1 MHMKTEILCP
11 ICEVPMKLDGKFLEC
26 DECGR
31 TLEVPKLEITLDGQ
45 RNFVLT
51 KVFNGVLL
59 RSEDKEEFGICMR
72 GSGFEFS
79 YAGKWYEAKGGVLRM
94 ISR

>member
-31 TLEVPKLEITLDGQ
+31 TLEVPKLEITLDEQ

-72 GSGFEFS
+72 DSGFEFS